1 MADILINR
9 GVNLDPLSKW
19 SKVRRA
25 FGKVLLFLL
34 NFVLYSTIQDILILP
49 LQVGLV
55 VYDSQVPI
63 GATPEYM
70 AGFYMVGGLFS
81 SQSVYLIAFC
91 IFYVVY

>member
-19 SKVRRA
+19 SKVRSA
-25 FGKVLLFLL
+25 FGKVLLLLL
-34 NFVLYSTIQDILILP
+34 NFVLYSTIQDIFILP

-81 SQSVYLIAFC
+81 SQSVYVIAFC